1 MQFIKE
7 KSFYKTLVALAFPI
21 ALQDLIK
28 FGLNLM
34 DNVMV
39 GAVSEA
45 ALSGVSLANQPF
57 FMFSML
63 CFGLAG
69 GGAVLIT
76 QYYGKKDMAAVRKVV
91 SMTLSITIAF
101 SVLIGAAVLLFP
113 EFFMRIFTD
122 KEELIPV
129 GVEYLRIVGWTY
141 FLYGIS
147 NTLVL
152 VLRSVQVV
160 KVTLLANAMA
170 FVLNVFLNWVL
181 IFGKLGMPALGVRG
195 AAIATLIARFA
206 EFLFLLV
213 YIRFRDKV
221 IGFRFHTLFRFKR
234 TLLRDF
240 VRYSTPVVG
249 NEFIWGVGI
258 SMISVVLGRLG
269 SDAVAASSIAS
280 SVQQVATVIVFGI
293 CNAACIIIGRE
304 IGAGRVD
311 YAKQCA
317 NTCMYLS
324 VGFGFVLALGL
335 FFLRGPIVSLYE
347 IPEATKELSMSF
359 LIVTSLIVFIDSI
372 STIAIV
378 GVMRGGGDTKYSMY
392 VDVLTLWLLSIPLG
406 LIGGLV
412 LHLPA
417 LITYILLRIDVPIKA
432 ILCYLR
438 MKSGK
443 WVHNVTR
450 EEISQ

>member
-7 KSFYKTLVALAFPI
+7 KSFYKTLVALALPI

-39 GAVSEA
+39 GAVSET

-76 QYYGKKDMAAVRKVV
+76 QYYGKKDMATVRKVV

-195 AAIATLIARFA
+195 AAIATLTARFV

-213 YIRFRDKV
+213 YIPVSYTHLHEKKPGSC
-221 IGFRFHTLFRFKR
+221 IPGFFHIFVTKLQNLSPFLHKIKKNKKGGR
-234 TLLRDF
+234 TMSVVTITKKNFQKEVLQAKQPVLLDF
-240 VRYSTPVVG
+240 WAEWCGPCQMLSPVVEEVARQVKDVKIG
-249 NEFIWGVGI
+249 KINVDEEQELAMQFRVMSIPTLAYIKNGT
-258 SMISVVLGRLG
+258 VV
-269 SDAVAASSIAS
+269 
-280 SVQQVATVIVFGI
+280 
-293 CNAACIIIGRE
+293 E
-304 IGAGRVD
+304 
-311 YAKQCA
+311 K
-317 NTCMYLS
+317 S
-324 VGFGFVLALGL
+324 VGLK
-335 FFLRGPIVSLYE
+335 S
-347 IPEATKELSMSF
+347 KE
-359 LIVTSLIVFIDSI
+359 
-372 STIAIV
+372 
-378 GVMRGGGDTKYSMY
+378 G
-392 VDVLTLWLLSIPLG
+392 
-406 LIGGLV
+406 
-412 LHLPA
+412 
-417 LITYILLRIDVPIKA
+417 ILDL
-432 ILCYLR
+432 
-438 MKSGK
+438 MGK
-443 WVHNVTR
+443 
-450 EEISQ
+450 

>member
-234 TLLRDF
+234 ALLRDF

-249 NEFIWGVGI
+249 TEFIGGVGI

-324 VGFGFVLALGL
+324 VG